1 MPPSDQNLAVDTQ
14 AVYNEEIHKALQ
26 PLESR
31 RWRLDNL
38 YRIVD
43 ESGMEIDFHMNYAQ
57 KLLYLGMWY
66 WNIILK
72 SRQHGITT
80 FMCLYELDACMFN
93 SNTHAAL
100 IAHTK
105 ADAEEFFYNKIRFA
119 YDHLPDFLRSGNP
132 AVTESARHLRFSNG
146 SSLRVTTS
154 GRSGTHQIVHISEFG
169 KMCAK
174 YPEKAKE
181 VVTGTLNTVH
191 PGRIVT
197 IESTAEGREGKFYEY
212 ATTAQEK
219 AQEKAKLTRMDWK
232 FFFFG
237 WQENSLNRLPPDEA
251 EYVHEYGYQK
261 QYLDE
266 LEDKLELRLSKG
278 QRAWYCIKW
287 NQMGDDMKREHP
299 STPEEA
305 FEASIEGAYFWAEFY
320 RIRTDGRICEVPYDP
335 AIPVDTW
342 WDIGVRDSTSIW
354 FTQNIG
360 RKIHVIRYF
369 EYAGEGL
376 RFYVDKLGKFGYR
389 YGRHVF
395 PHDIRKREFGS
406 GKTIQKTARLMGL
419 KTEYSPRMRKQDQIE
434 QARQKLEICWF
445 DRENCTQEYAKQ
457 EVGLASL
464 EQYRK
469 EWDERLGT
477 YKKKPLHNWASNG
490 ADAFMT
496 LATAHT
502 WSMAWED
509 TKQKVDAI
517 EKSRKKADAKGWT

>member
-1 MPPSDQNLAVDTQ
+1 MPNAAAVSTDV
-14 AVYNEEIHKALQ
+14 AYDREIRKALE
-26 PLESR
+26 PMKSR
-31 RWRLDNL
+31 RWRLDHL

-43 ESGMEIDFHMNYAQ
+43 ESGREIKFQMNYAQ

-80 FMCLYELDACMFN
+80 FMCLYELDACFFN
-93 SNTHAAL
+93 SNTHAIL

-105 ADAEEFFYNKIRFA
+105 ADAEEFFYNKVRFA
-119 YDHLPDFLRSGNP
+119 YDALPDELRSANP
-132 AVTESARHLRFSNG
+132 AITESARHLRFANG

-212 ATTAQEK
+212 ATEAQKK
-219 AQEKAKLTRMDWK
+219 ANERAQLTRLDWK

-237 WQENSLNRLPPDEA
+237 WQENQLNTLPQNEA
-251 EYVHEYGYQK
+251 EFVNEYGYQK
-261 QYLDE
+261 EYLDS
-266 LEDKLELRLSKG
+266 LEDKLDVQLTKG

-320 RIRTDGRICEVPYDP
+320 RIRADRRICDVPYDP
-335 AIPVDTW
+335 SIPVDTW
-342 WDIGVRDSTSIW
+342 WDIGIDDSTSIW
-354 FTQNIG
+354 FTQNVG

-376 RFYVDKLGKFGYR
+376 LFYKDKLGEFEYR

-395 PHDIRKREFGS
+395 PHDVRKREFSS
-406 GKTIQKTARLMGL
+406 GETIQKTARKMGL
-419 KTEYSPRMRKQDQIE
+419 KVEVAPRMRKQDQIE
-434 QARQKLEICWF
+434 QARQKLNICWF
-445 DRENCTQEYAKQ
+445 DQENCTQAYAKQ

-469 EWDERLGT
+469 EWDEKMGS
-477 YKKKPLHNWASNG
+477 YKQKPLHNWASHG

-496 LATAHT
+496 MATAHNWT
-502 WSMAWED
+502 PAWIAGE
-509 TKQKVDAI
+509 QVQNAI
-517 EKSRKKADAKGWT
+517 AKSRAKADAKGWT